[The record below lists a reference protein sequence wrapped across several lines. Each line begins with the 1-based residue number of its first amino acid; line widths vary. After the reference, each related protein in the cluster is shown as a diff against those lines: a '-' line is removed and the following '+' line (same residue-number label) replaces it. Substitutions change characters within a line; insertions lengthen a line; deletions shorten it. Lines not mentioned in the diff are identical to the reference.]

1 MEISKI
7 SIKQAL
13 LYSTKNMLSKTL
25 FNITRSTGVRSFH
38 ISARALQ
45 VTEVTTSV
53 AFKDTVLKSPIA
65 FVDFY
70 ATWCGPCKMIAPYL
84 DKFSGMHTNIDFY
97 KLDVDE
103 LTDVARDYGISA
115 MPTFLVF
122 KHGKVVNKIV
132 GANPQGINAALI
144 EAAK

>member
-1 MEISKI
+1 MM
-7 SIKQAL
+7 
-13 LYSTKNMLSKTL
+13 STKL
-25 FNITRSTGVRSFH
+25 FKSVFTTGARTFH
-38 ISARALQ
+38 ASARALK
-45 VTEVTTSV
+45 VNEVTTTA
-53 AFKDTVLKSPIA
+53 AFKDSVLKSPIA

-84 DKFSGMHTNIDFY
+84 EKFSDTYTNIDFY

-132 GANPQGINAALI
+132 GANPQGINAALN
-144 EAAK
+144 EVSN

>member
-1 MEISKI
+1 MFSRSLFS
-7 SIKQAL
+7 SI
-13 LYSTKNMLSKTL
+13 
-25 FNITRSTGVRSFH
+25 RSTSVRAFH
-38 ISARALQ
+38 VSARALK
-45 VTEVTTSV
+45 VNEITTSP

-84 DKFSGMHTNIDFY
+84 EKFSDNYTNVDFY
-97 KLDVDE
+97 KVDVDE
-103 LTDVARDYGISA
+103 LTDIARDYGISA

-132 GANPQGINAALI
+132 GANPQGINAALT
-144 EAAK
+144 EVSN

>member
-1 MEISKI
+1 MFASRTTINTLRLSSKR
-7 SIKQAL
+7 
-13 LYSTKNMLSKTL
+13 M
-25 FNITRSTGVRSFH
+25 FH
-38 ISARALQ
+38 ASRASLQ
-45 VTEVTTSV
+45 VNEITSSA

-84 DKFSGMHTNIDFY
+84 EKFSDVHTNVDFY

-103 LTDVARDYGISA
+103 ISEIARDYGISA

-122 KHGKVVNKIV
+122 KHGKVVDKIV
-132 GANPQGINAALI
+132 GANPQGINAALVN
-144 EAAK
+144 ASK